1 MEKSKL
7 QIRGELALIPII
19 LLNSLGV
26 VMMLYSGSGISAI
39 SSVPYAI
46 HLVLPHL
53 TLGTWTYIFQ
63 ALLVFSL
70 FLMKKKFH
78 IPYLFSFVVGFFF
91 GLAVDFHE
99 SWITLL
105 PKGLGFQILYFCIS
119 YLLICFGIALSNR
132 CGMPIVP
139 TDLFP
144 REVSQISGIKYSTVK
159 VVFDVSCLSVT
170 FLLTVFFLGHMEGL
184 GLGTIIAAFTLGKS
198 IGQMGKWMD
207 KHIEFITPGKIPL
220 TRHPASRTANL
231 PHSYKQESH
240 C

>member
-1 MEKSKL
+1 MKEKKL
-7 QIRGELALIPII
+7 QIRGEFALIPII

-46 HLVLPHL
+46 QLVLPRL
-53 TLGTWTYIFQ
+53 SLGTWTYIFQ
-63 ALLVFSL
+63 ALLVCSL
-70 FLMKKKFH
+70 FVLKKRFH

-99 SWITLL
+99 SWINLL
-105 PKGLGFQILYFCIS
+105 PKGLGFQIIYFCIS
-119 YLLICFGIALSNR
+119 YLLICFGIAISNR

-144 REVSQISGIKYSTVK
+144 REVSQILGIKYSTVK
-159 VVFDVSCLSVT
+159 ITFDVSCLAVT
-170 FLLTVFFLGHMEGL
+170 FLLTFLFLGHLEGL
-184 GLGTIIAAFTLGKS
+184 GIGTIAAAATLGKA
-198 IGQMGKWMD
+198 IGRMGAWMD
-207 KHIEFITPGKIPL
+207 RYVEFISPKKL
-220 TRHPASRTANL
+220 TL
-231 PHSYKQESH
+231 PHRPAAQD

>member
-1 MEKSKL
+1 MKEKKL

-46 HLVLPHL
+46 HLVLPRL
-53 TLGTWTYIFQ
+53 SLGTWTYIFQ
-63 ALLVFSL
+63 ALLVCSL
-70 FLMKKKFH
+70 FILRKKFH

-99 SWITLL
+99 SWISLL
-105 PKGLGFQILYFCIS
+105 PKGFGFQIVYFCIS
-119 YLLICFGIALSNR
+119 YLLICFGISISNR

-144 REVSQISGIKYSTVK
+144 REVSQILKIKYSTVK
-159 VVFDVSCLSVT
+159 VTFDVSCLAAT
-170 FLLTVFFLGHMEGL
+170 FLLTFLFLGHIEGL
-184 GLGTIIAAFTLGKS
+184 GVGTILAAFTLGKA
-198 IGQMGKWMD
+198 IGLMGKWMD
-207 KHIEFITPGKIPL
+207 RHIEFIPPK
-220 TRHPASRTANL
+220 HHTA
-231 PHSYKQESH
+231 PRRPVAQD